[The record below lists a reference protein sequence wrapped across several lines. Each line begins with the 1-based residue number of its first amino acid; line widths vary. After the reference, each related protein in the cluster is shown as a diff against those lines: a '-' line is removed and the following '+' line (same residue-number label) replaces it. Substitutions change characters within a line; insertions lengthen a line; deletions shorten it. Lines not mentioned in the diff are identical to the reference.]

1 MHAQV
6 FRFLRPGPYLT
17 HAGGWSSSKG
27 WTYRPRTRMPE
38 SRCTRVNPMVDPTS
52 SGGAGAGGP
61 QGAAPGGGGML
72 GHVYRRRGRAPVGW
86 QPPPLPVDVRV
97 GAPVVLEG
105 RAREGRAR
113 AIAGWLCG
121 ERVPGGA
128 ASPSPGWGHLVA
140 SFRSRG
146 VEGFVCPL
154 RYIARLAQYILLS
167 FRTNRLQILRSWQAI
182 YESNSKHL
190 RYAPLTS
197 RIHPR
202 IHSGYRILR
211 YPPGYTCKIQ
221 CTLYIIIHQDTYY
234 PIGNPTQYDT

>member
-1 MHAQV
+1 MSTPWSTLH
-6 FRFLRPGPYLT
+6 P
-17 HAGGWSSSKG
+17 AGGRERAAPKG
-27 WTYRPRTRMPE
+27 R
-38 SRCTRVNPMVDPTS
+38 
-52 SGGAGAGGP
+52 P
-61 QGAAPGGGGML
+61 QGGGE
-72 GHVYRRRGRAPVGW
+72 VGSCL
-86 QPPPLPVDVRV
+86 PSPRPLPCGLAASPSPWV
-97 GAPVVLEG
+97 P
-105 RAREGRAR
+105 R